1 MNTNRSRTERW
12 RECLTQ
18 IRDRGGSLEVSVD
31 VGDAADMGATNL
43 VWRVRLLG
51 LDDERLVLE
60 QPVALGQ
67 TMRLEPGLRLVVAM
81 SIGQNRWMFR
91 TMSIE
96 PTAGDMRGLLHMAAP
111 TLVERC
117 QRRNFY
123 RAPTAGFNLPLVQ
136 GWRLVDPQ
144 TAVAAEVASR
154 IPFEDASKG
163 GSTGGAGL
171 EAPISL
177 MPEVA
182 GAFQGQLVNVGGGG
196 AGLLVPPASRP
207 SFDSSGRYWLR
218 MALGADMP
226 GPLAVSARCVHQ
238 HLDSTQ
244 NLHLGFAF
252 DFSLH
257 AEHRDFIVRQI
268 TSYVERVTGMARSRQ
283 AG

>member
-12 RECLTQ
+12 RECLDQ

-31 VGDAADMGATNL
+31 VGDAAEMGATNL
-43 VWRVRLLG
+43 VWRVRLLAI
-51 LDDERLVLE
+51 DDERLVLE

-67 TMRLEPGLRLVVAM
+67 TMRVEPGLRLVVAM

-91 TMSIE
+91 TMSVE
-96 PTAGDMRGLLHMAAP
+96 PSAGDMRGLLHIASP

-117 QRRNFY
+117 QRRNFF
-123 RAPTAGFNLPLVQ
+123 RATTAGFNLPLVQ

-154 IPFEDASKG
+154 IPFEDDATATKPG
-163 GSTGGAGL
+163 LGL
-171 EAPISL
+171 ESPITL

-182 GAFQGQLVNVGGGG
+182 GAYQGQLINVGGGG
-196 AGLLVPPASRP
+196 AGLVVPPASRP

-218 MALGADMP
+218 MALGPEMP
-226 GPLAVSARCVHQ
+226 APLAVTARCVHQ
-238 HLDSTQ
+238 HLDSSQ

-257 AEHRDFIVRQI
+257 PEHRDFIVRQI
-268 TSYVERVTGMARSRQ
+268 TGYVERITGMQRTRQ

>member
-12 RECLTQ
+12 RECLDQ

-31 VGDAADMGATNL
+31 LDDHPHATNL
-43 VWRVRLLG
+43 VWRVRLLEIG
-51 LDDERLVLE
+51 EDALVLE

-67 TMRLEPGLRLVVAM
+67 TMRIEPGLRLVVAM

-91 TMSIE
+91 TMSVAG
-96 PTAGDMRGLLHMAAP
+96 PAGDHRGHLYVASP

-117 QRRNFY
+117 QRRNFF
-123 RAPTAGFNLPLVQ
+123 RATTAGFNLPLVQ
-136 GWRLVDPQ
+136 GWRLVDAQ
-144 TAVAAEVASR
+144 AAVAAEVASR
-154 IPFEDASKG
+154 IPFEDSGASG
-163 GSTGGAGL
+163 PVAGRGL
-171 EAPISL
+171 EVPIAL

-196 AGLLVPPASRP
+196 AGMLVPPASRP
-207 SFDSSGRYWLR
+207 GFDSSGRYWLR
-218 MALGADMP
+218 MALGADLP
-226 GPLAVSARCVHQ
+226 GPLCVTARCVHQ
-238 HLDSTQ
+238 HLDSSQ

-257 AEHRDFIVRQI
+257 AEHREFIIRQI
-268 TSYVERVTGMARSRQ
+268 TGYVERVTGMQRVRQ

>member
-12 RECLTQ
+12 RECLNQ
-18 IRDRGGSLEVSVD
+18 IRDRGGSLELSVD
-31 VGDAADMGATNL
+31 VGDDAGRGATNL

-51 LDDERLVLE
+51 VDDERLVLE

-67 TMRLEPGLRLVVAM
+67 TMRLEPGLRLIVAM

-91 TMSIE
+91 TMSIQ
-96 PTAGDMRGLLHMAAP
+96 PSAGDMRGLLHVAAP

-117 QRRNFY
+117 HRRNFF
-123 RAPTAGFNLPLVQ
+123 RATTAGFNLPLVQ
-136 GWRLVDPQ
+136 GWSLVDPQ

-154 IPFEDASKG
+154 IPFEDQDE
-163 GSTGGAGL
+163 STPGVGL
-171 EAPISL
+171 EAPVPL

-196 AGLLVPPASRP
+196 AGLIVPPASRP
-207 SFDSSGRYWLR
+207 GFDSSGRYWLR
-218 MALGADMP
+218 LALGSKMP
-226 GPLAVSARCVHQ
+226 APLAVTARCVHQ
-238 HLDSTQ
+238 HLDSSQ

-257 AEHRDFIVRQI
+257 PEHRDFIVRQI
-268 TSYVERVTGMARSRQ
+268 TGYVDRVTGMQRLAS
-283 AG
+283 

>member
-1 MNTNRSRTERW
+1 MIMNTNRSRTERW
-12 RECLTQ
+12 RECLNQ

-31 VGDAADMGATNL
+31 VGDAADLGATNM
-43 VWRVRLLG
+43 VWRVRLLA

-67 TMRLEPGLRLVVAM
+67 TMRLEPGLRVVVAM

-96 PTAGDMRGLLHMAAP
+96 PATGDMRGLLHLAAP

-123 RAPTAGFNLPLVQ
+123 RATTAGFSLPLVQ
-136 GWRLVDPQ
+136 GWQLVDAH

-154 IPFEDASKG
+154 IPFECDDAPRRG
-163 GSTGGAGL
+163 PGL
-171 EAPISL
+171 EAPITL

-182 GAFQGQLVNVGGGG
+182 GAFQGHLVNVGGGG
-196 AGLLVPPASRP
+196 AGLMVPPASRP
-207 SFDSSGRYWLR
+207 GFDSSSRYWLR
-218 MALGADMP
+218 MSLGTEMP
-226 GPLAVSARCVHQ
+226 GPLAVTARCVHQ
-238 HLDSTQ
+238 HLDSSQ
-244 NLHLGFAF
+244 NLHLGLAF

-257 AEHRDFIVRQI
+257 AEHRDFIVKQI